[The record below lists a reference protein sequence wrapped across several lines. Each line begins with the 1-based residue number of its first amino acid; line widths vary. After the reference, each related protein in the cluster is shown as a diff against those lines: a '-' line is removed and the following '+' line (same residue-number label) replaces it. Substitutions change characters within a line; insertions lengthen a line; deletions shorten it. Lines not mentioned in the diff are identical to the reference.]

1 MCGCKAPAWAKMEGK
16 KPARVR
22 PWPALRRADRSS
34 PLKTMHP
41 DRRRFAE
48 AGLDDI
54 YDRVISGERLSE
66 EDGIRLFEPPHLG
79 LVGRLANHV
88 REARHGKKA
97 YYIRNQHINYTNI
110 CNKRCRFC
118 SFYAKKGGPEPY
130 TLSPED
136 VRRKLESYRHVPITE
151 VHIVGGVNPR
161 LPFSYYEEL
170 LQVVREARPGVTIK
184 AFTMIELEAI
194 AEAGGLPLEEAI
206 RRLMDCGLGMV
217 PGGGVEVLSDRL
229 HEDLFGRKLDGES
242 WLKVART
249 AHGLGLKSNA
259 TLLYGHLETNEER
272 VRHFIRL
279 RDLQDETGGFLAFI
293 PLAFHS
299 ERTEL
304 EGLPHTTGMLDLR
317 MIAVARLMLDNFP
330 HIKSFWVMVGPQVAQ
345 TALWYGADDIDGTIL
360 EYEITREEIHAT
372 RQELT
377 RDELLALIR
386 EAGRDPVERDSF
398 YRPVEQMAEAL
409 A

>member
-1 MCGCKAPAWAKMEGK
+1 
-16 KPARVR
+16 
-22 PWPALRRADRSS
+22 
-34 PLKTMHP
+34 MHP

-48 AGLDDI
+48 AGLADI
-54 YDRVISGERLSE
+54 YDRVIAGERLSE
-66 EDGIRLFEPPHLG
+66 EDGIRLFETPCLG

-88 REARHGKKA
+88 REARHGNAA

-110 CNKRCRFC
+110 CSKRCRFC

-130 TLSPED
+130 TLSPGD

-170 LQVVREARPGVTIK
+170 LSVVRQVRPEATIK

-194 AEAGGLPLEEAI
+194 AEAGGLPLEHAI

-229 HEDLFGRKLDGES
+229 HEELFGRKLDGES
-242 WLKVART
+242 WLRVART
-249 AHGLGLKSNA
+249 AHALGLKSNA

-272 VRHFIRL
+272 VRHFVRL
-279 RDLQDETGGFLAFI
+279 RELQDETGGFLAFI

-304 EGLPHTTGMLDLR
+304 EGLPQTTGMLDIR

-377 RDELLALIR
+377 CEELLGMIR
-386 EAGRDPVERDSF
+386 EAGREPVERDSF
-398 YRPVEQMAEAL
+398 YRPVSRLAEAL

>member
-1 MCGCKAPAWAKMEGK
+1 
-16 KPARVR
+16 
-22 PWPALRRADRSS
+22 
-34 PLKTMHP
+34 MHP
-41 DRRRFAE
+41 ERRRFAE
-48 AGLDDI
+48 AELEDI
-54 YDRVISGERLSE
+54 YDRVLAGERLSE
-66 EDGIRLFEPPHLG
+66 EDGIRLFETPHLG

-88 REARHGKKA
+88 RESRNGNVA

-130 TLSPED
+130 TLTPED
-136 VRRKLESYRHVPITE
+136 IRRKLESYRHVPITE

-161 LPFSYYEEL
+161 LPFSYYEDIL
-170 LQVVREARPGVTIK
+170 RTVRETRPGVTIK

-194 AEAGGLPLEEAI
+194 AEAGGLGLEEAI

-229 HEDLFGRKLDGES
+229 HEELFGRKLDGES
-242 WLKVART
+242 WLRVART
-249 AHGLGLKSNA
+249 AHRLGLKSNA
-259 TLLYGHLETNEER
+259 TLLYGHVETNEER
-272 VRHFIRL
+272 VRHFVRL
-279 RDLQDETGGFLAFI
+279 RELQDETGGFLAFI
-293 PLAFHS
+293 PLAFHP
-299 ERTEL
+299 ERSEL
-304 EGLPHTTGMLDLR
+304 EGLPQTTGMLDLR

-360 EYEITREEIHAT
+360 EYEITREDIPAT

-386 EAGRDPVERDSF
+386 ETGREPVERDSF
-398 YRPVEQMAEAL
+398 YRPAAQMAEAL